1 MKRALVGLLLVA
13 GCGGGDP
20 VRVTSCEGLLKPADP
35 AAALPAGIPALAGQV
50 LYGPNTQGK
59 THIVF
64 GRVAGDF
71 VQVRDDLVV
80 KLEAAGWTIDGTDQE
95 TVEAEAQFSRQPP
108 LQAGSVKV
116 EPLCEGTVEIRYR
129 LSE

>member
-1 MKRALVGLLLVA
+1 MKRALAVLLLVA
-13 GCGGGDP
+13 GCGGAP
-20 VRVTSCEGLLKPADP
+20 VEVTACEGLLKAADP
-35 AAALPAGIPALAGQV
+35 AATLPAGIPALDGQV
-50 LYGPNTQGK
+50 LYGPSTQGK

-71 VQVRDDLVV
+71 VPVRDQLVV
-80 KLEAAGWTIDGTDQE
+80 KLKAAGWTIDGTDQE